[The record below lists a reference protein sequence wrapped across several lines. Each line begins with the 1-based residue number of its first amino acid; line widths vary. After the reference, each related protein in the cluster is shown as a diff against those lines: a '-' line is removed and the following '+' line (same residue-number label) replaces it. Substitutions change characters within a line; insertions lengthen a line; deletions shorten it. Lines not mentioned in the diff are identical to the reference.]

1 MTNILIISFS
11 PIKTDP
17 RVMRQ
22 IDSLRGSYHLTVAG
36 FGSSP
41 YPDIEFIDI
50 SSIGAHFFKKVLK
63 GTLLISQCFETYYW
77 KMPYVLKTLNLL
89 QGKKFDCVL
98 ANDINSLPLALRLA
112 GKSPTFLDAH
122 EYSPKEFEDR
132 FIWRL
137 FFSKFYEY
145 ICKKYIPKVS
155 VMSTVCTGIAEE
167 YERNFGV
174 HSNVV
179 LNAPAYS
186 ELSPTPVMEGVIRLI
201 HHGAAISSR
210 NLELMIEMMDYLDER
225 FTLDLMLVDNGSGY
239 LETLKK
245 MAAKNNKIKFR
256 PPVDMKKI
264 SFEINNY
271 DIGLFLLPP
280 VNFNYKY
287 ALPNKFFEF
296 IQARLAIAIGP
307 SDEMAR
313 LTKKYNL
320 GIISDDFS
328 PKNMAHKLSQLTSKD
343 IYRMKESAN
352 LAAKD
357 LNGDSTKNFIFD
369 TVKKLLNS

>member
-1 MTNILIISFS
+1 
-11 PIKTDP
+11 
-17 RVMRQ
+17 
-22 IDSLRGSYHLTVAG
+22 
-36 FGSSP
+36 
-41 YPDIEFIDI
+41 
-50 SSIGAHFFKKVLK
+50 
-63 GTLLISQCFETYYW
+63 
-77 KMPYVLKTLNLL
+77 
-89 QGKKFDCVL
+89 
-98 ANDINSLPLALRLA
+98 
-112 GKSPTFLDAH
+112 
-122 EYSPKEFEDR
+122 
-132 FIWRL
+132 
-137 FFSKFYEY
+137 
-145 ICKKYIPKVS
+145 
-155 VMSTVCTGIAEE
+155 
-167 YERNFGV
+167 
-174 HSNVV
+174 
-179 LNAPAYS
+179 
-186 ELSPTPVMEGVIRLI
+186 
-201 HHGAAISSR
+201 
-210 NLELMIEMMDYLDER
+210 MIEMMDYLDER

>member
-1 MTNILIISFS
+1 
-11 PIKTDP
+11 
-17 RVMRQ
+17 MRQ
-22 IDSLRGSYHLTVAG
+22 IDSLRGSHHLTVAG

-41 YPDIEFIDI
+41 YPDIDFIDI
-50 SSIGAHFFKKVLK
+50 SSIATHFFQKVLK
-63 GTLLISQCFETYYW
+63 GTLLISRRFETYYW
-77 KMPYVLKTLNLL
+77 KMPYVRKCLTLL
-89 QGKKFDCVL
+89 QGKTFDCVL

-122 EYSPKEFEDR
+122 EYSPKEFEDS
-132 FIWRL
+132 FVWRL

-145 ICKKYIPKVS
+145 ICKKYIPQVS
-155 VMSTVCTGIAEE
+155 AMSTVCLGIADE
-167 YERNFGV
+167 YEKNFGIR
-174 HSNVV
+174 SNIV

-186 ELSPTPVMEGVIRLI
+186 ALSPTPVVEGAIRLI

-210 NLELMIEMMDYLDER
+210 NLELMIEMMDYLDDR

-239 LETLKK
+239 LESLQK
-245 MAAKNNKIKFR
+245 MAANNNKIKFR

-264 SFEINNY
+264 SAEINNY
-271 DIGLFLLPP
+271 DIGVFLLPP

-313 LTKKYNL
+313 LTRKYSL

-328 PKNMAHKLSQLTSKD
+328 PKNMAKELSQLTSKD
-343 IYRMKESAN
+343 IYRMKEAAN
-352 LAAKD
+352 LAAKE
-357 LNGDSTKNFIFD
+357 LNSDSAKSFIVG